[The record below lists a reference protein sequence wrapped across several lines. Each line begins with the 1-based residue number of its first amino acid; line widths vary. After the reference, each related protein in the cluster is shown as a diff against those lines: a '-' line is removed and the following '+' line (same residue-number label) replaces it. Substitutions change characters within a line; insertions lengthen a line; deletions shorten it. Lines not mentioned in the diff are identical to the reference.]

1 MVGLANIWMKEYF
14 CCMRTNLFII
24 VQIGLT
30 LFLINNQIGFIASEL
45 QQLSSI
51 EKTDPDTYLYQY
63 SMAAAGL
70 FDLNGDYEKACKM
83 IQSLPGVKGIGEIF
97 ENPVIVD
104 GDLEKYMEEG
114 FEITAMDSIATSAV
128 TYHVQEGR
136 WLDEKDMGAQ
146 EIHAVLG
153 GSIMNQYSLGDIINI
168 ELLTDGQKE
177 RYQIK
182 VVGKLAEHCNT
193 LDMHSI
199 TPNQDIYAFMQ
210 ECGNDIYVNHNKIF
224 NDLKKFKFGY
234 SNANCI
240 VKLDKKADKEHLSG
254 YGKLVSFDEMKQQT
268 ERSIQTFI
276 KESVE
281 EDILWAVVIIF
292 GIIATTYLI
301 GKNRRY
307 VWGIY
312 LMLGEKPKKLL
323 KIHLISNAI
332 NYIIGVI
339 AALVTYKI
347 MYKNEEMSSK
357 TDINQYHIMIDLF
370 FLVIM
375 MAVSLISSLSILK
388 IEPKEILTQTKE

>member
-1 MVGLANIWMKEYF
+1 MKILAVG
-14 CCMRTNLFII
+14 
-24 VQIGLT
+24 
-30 LFLINNQIGFIASEL
+30 
-45 QQLSSI
+45 
-51 EKTDPDTYLYQY
+51 
-63 SMAAAGL
+63 
-70 FDLNGDYEKACKM
+70 DLVGE
-83 IQSLPGVKGIGEIF
+83 SGVKKLKEILPNF
-97 ENPVIVD
+97 RKENNIDFVIVNAENSA
-104 GDLEKYMEEG
+104 GGMG
-114 FEITAMDSIATSAV
+114 ITT
-128 TYHVQEGR
+128 
-136 WLDEKDMGAQ
+136 
-146 EIHAVLG
+146 
-153 GSIMNQYSLGDIINI
+153 
-168 ELLTDGQKE
+168 
-177 RYQIK
+177 
-182 VVGKLAEHCNT
+182 
-193 LDMHSI
+193 
-199 TPNQDIYAFMQ
+199 
-210 ECGNDIYVNHNKIF
+210 KIF

-254 YGKLVSFDEMKQQT
+254 YGKLVSFEEMKQQT

-292 GIIATTYLI
+292 GIIATSYLI

-347 MYKNEEMSSK
+347 MYKNEEVSSK

-375 MAVSLISSLSILK
+375 MAVSLISSLYILK

>member
-1 MVGLANIWMKEYF
+1 
-14 CCMRTNLFII
+14 
-24 VQIGLT
+24 
-30 LFLINNQIGFIASEL
+30 
-45 QQLSSI
+45 
-51 EKTDPDTYLYQY
+51 
-63 SMAAAGL
+63 
-70 FDLNGDYEKACKM
+70 
-83 IQSLPGVKGIGEIF
+83 
-97 ENPVIVD
+97 
-104 GDLEKYMEEG
+104 
-114 FEITAMDSIATSAV
+114 
-128 TYHVQEGR
+128 
-136 WLDEKDMGAQ
+136 
-146 EIHAVLG
+146 
-153 GSIMNQYSLGDIINI
+153 
-168 ELLTDGQKE
+168 
-177 RYQIK
+177 
-182 VVGKLAEHCNT
+182 
-193 LDMHSI
+193 MHSI

-234 SNANCI
+234 SNTNCI

-254 YGKLVSFDEMKQQT
+254 YGKLVSFEEMKQQT

-292 GIIATTYLI
+292 GIIATSYLI

-347 MYKNEEMSSK
+347 MYKNEEVSSK

-375 MAVSLISSLSILK
+375 MAVSLISSLYILK